1 MALSLLRDPF
11 FNASFGGSLMRFP
24 DEFSTLFDAPLS
36 NYVRDT
42 QAMATTAVDVKETPD
57 SYSFI
62 ADLPG
67 LKREEV
73 KVQLEDGNVLAIS
86 GKRSREEKQ
95 ETETYHRMERS
106 TGSFMR
112 RFRLPNNADSK
123 NIKASADNGV
133 LTVVVPKVPPP
144 EPQKPKVI
152 DVHVQ

>member
-11 FNASFGGSLMRFP
+11 FDTPLGGSLMRFP
-24 DEFSTLFDAPLS
+24 DEFSTLLDAPLS

-42 QAMATTAVDVKETPD
+42 QAMATTAVDVKETAN
-57 SYSFI
+57 SYNFI

-73 KVQLEDGNVLAIS
+73 KVQLEEGNVLAIS

-95 ETETYHRMERS
+95 ENDTYHRVERS

-112 RFRLPNNADSK
+112 RFRLPNNADPK
-123 NIKASADNGV
+123 NIKASTENGV

-152 DVHVQ
+152 DVQVQ